1 MITSILTLAYIGGLI
16 GGTWIFAFR
25 SKTFLHHKSPVPTGE
40 KMMREPGHS
49 LGLEVEKRMERCL
62 LTLAFLCLGPIPFL
76 ASAGKAPTGLL
87 WFGLSS
93 WVWFFLLF
101 GAGFACSFFL
111 SKQIRS
117 LANYF
122 LGLRGERLV
131 GEMLHSMLKDGFEVF
146 HDFPIEPDGK
156 TGNIDH
162 ILVGPN
168 GVFAIETKT
177 YRKPTEATDGKN
189 YEVKFDG
196 KKLRFPHRTT
206 KKGIG
211 QATHNARLLSK
222 HLSQEAGQTIGV
234 APVLTLPG
242 WFVDSTSWEPLLVL
256 NPKGIRKILLNK
268 PVCLD
273 DELIRK
279 ICIAIERRCR
289 DVEF

>member
-1 MITSILTLAYIGGLI
+1 MITSILTLGYIGGLV

-25 SKTFLHHKSPVPTGE
+25 SKTFLYRKSPVPTGE

-62 LTLAFLCLGPIPFL
+62 LTFDFLCLGPIPFL
-76 ASAGKAPTGLL
+76 ASAGKVSTGLL
-87 WFGLSS
+87 WFGLGS
-93 WVWFFLLF
+93 WVWFVLLF

-162 ILVGPN
+162 VIVGPN

-177 YRKPTEATDGKN
+177 YRKPKDTADGKN

-196 KKLRFPHRTT
+196 KLLSFPHRTT

-222 HLSQEAGQTIGV
+222 HLSASLDTSIEVFPILA
-234 APVLTLPG
+234 LPG
-242 WFVDSTSWEPLLVL
+242 WFVESTSRDPLLVL
-256 NPKGIRKILLNK
+256 NPKNIRSAVLTKTPTIDDSLKRKISYQL
-268 PVCLD
+268 
-273 DELIRK
+273 EL
-279 ICIAIERRCR
+279 RCR